1 MKNILEN
8 NKLTFFIGGIMA
20 ATLGVKALKSKYAH
34 EFFVSTLASGMKLQD
49 DAKVMYENIKE
60 DAVDLCYEAKLE
72 SKKTEPAGE

>member
-8 NKLTFFIGGIMA
+8 NKLTFFIGGIRA
-20 ATLGVKALKSKYAH
+20 ATLGVKAWKRKCAH
-34 EFFVSTLASGMKLQD
+34 KFFVSALASGMKLQD

-72 SKKTEPAGE
+72 SKKAESAGE